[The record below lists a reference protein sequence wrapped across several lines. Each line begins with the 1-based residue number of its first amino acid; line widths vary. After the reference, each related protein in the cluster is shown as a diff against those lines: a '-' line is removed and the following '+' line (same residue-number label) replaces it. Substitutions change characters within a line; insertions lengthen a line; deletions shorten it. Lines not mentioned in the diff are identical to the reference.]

1 MKPKIK
7 VYPTTW
13 AIRSRIDGGSYYST
27 ESIVRP
33 STLYVL
39 HKDEMVI
46 AQDDYTLRIP
56 AELFAEISALA
67 QDLAQNLEM
76 GVRM

>member
-1 MKPKIK
+1 
-7 VYPTTW
+7 
-13 AIRSRIDGGSYYST
+13 
-27 ESIVRP
+27 
-33 STLYVL
+33 
-39 HKDEMVI
+39 MVI